1 MIYKMLLHGM
11 ACYVIANLV
20 YTFLP
25 KKIGSDNA
33 YWQTIIP
40 RLIAVFISC
49 LVGIGKEFF
58 DKWQGE
64 EFSAGDLTVDFT
76 GAFIWLFALLL
87 SEQIYKSYAKS
98 KNKRGRC

>member
-1 MIYKMLLHGM
+1 MITKILLHAM
-11 ACYVIANLV
+11 ACYVIANLT

-25 KKIGSDNA
+25 KKIGNDL
-33 YWQTIIP
+33 YWQPIIP
-40 RLIAVFISC
+40 RLTAVFVSC
-49 LVGIGKEFF
+49 LVGIAKEFY

-64 EFSAGDLTVDFT
+64 PFSAGDLTIDIS

>member
-1 MIYKMLLHGM
+1 MISKILLHAM
-11 ACYVIANLV
+11 ACYVIANFI

-25 KKIGSDNA
+25 KKIGNDL
-33 YWQTIIP
+33 YWQSIIP
-40 RLIAVFISC
+40 RLTAVFVSC
-49 LVGIGKEFF
+49 IVGIVKEFY

-64 EFSAGDLTVDFT
+64 PFSAGDLTIDIS

>member
-1 MIYKMLLHGM
+1 MIYKVLLHGM
-11 ACYVIANLV
+11 ACYIIANLV

-25 KKIGSDNA
+25 KKIGSDL
-33 YWQTIIP
+33 YWQPIIP
-40 RLIAVFISC
+40 RLTAVFVSC
-49 LVGIGKEFF
+49 IVGIAKEFY

-64 EFSAGDLTVDFT
+64 AFSAGDLTVDFS